1 MSVRPFSCHTAACLA
16 ALLLPP
22 AAPAQVSD
30 GKGLTPLEGVV
41 AISDERALWDSV
53 KDSRDANELQAYLAQ
68 FPKGLFATVAAIRIR
83 AMGGTGPVAN
93 PQVAP
98 KASGAPATEGIAA
111 PVAGPSASYG
121 GRLVARIR
129 PNITFVPNLV
139 GIIGNPGA
147 EVEVRAD
154 ADGTIISRKLL
165 RSSGSRA
172 WDEAVLKAIDKT
184 ETLPRDID
192 GRVPGYLEFTFRPID
207 QSQLESGKL
216 AQKLESERVAA
227 DTQYKLAQTREVPV
241 PAKKETCLAAA
252 EGAGS
257 GAGGANSAVAQ
268 VATTKKLEPDLTIKS
283 KVIYFDY
290 DSSAIKPEFQ
300 AVVESHAR
308 LLRAEKSRRV
318 ALEGHTDARGGREYN
333 LALGQKRA
341 DAVRSAMSLL
351 GVPDSQMEA
360 VSFGM
365 EKPAAQGS
373 DEASLAKNRRVEIN

>member
-1 MSVRPFSCHTAACLA
+1 MKHVLIASLLVAFLTACSSVKLDTAPVEDKSGTLVGKGVDAGRTSLA
-16 ALLLPP
+16 AGG
-22 AAPAQVSD
+22 AA
-30 GKGLTPLEGVV
+30 G
-41 AISDERALWDSV
+41 
-53 KDSRDANELQAYLAQ
+53 
-68 FPKGLFATVAAIRIR
+68 AA
-83 AMGGTGPVAN
+83 GGIAGAG
-93 PQVAP
+93 
-98 KASGAPATEGIAA
+98 GAP
-111 PVAGPSASYG
+111 
-121 GRLVARIR
+121 
-129 PNITFVPNLV
+129 
-139 GIIGNPGA
+139 
-147 EVEVRAD
+147 
-154 ADGTIISRKLL
+154 
-165 RSSGSRA
+165 
-172 WDEAVLKAIDKT
+172 
-184 ETLPRDID
+184 
-192 GRVPGYLEFTFRPID
+192 
-207 QSQLESGKL
+207 
-216 AQKLESERVAA
+216 
-227 DTQYKLAQTREVPV
+227 
-241 PAKKETCLAAA
+241 
-252 EGAGS
+252 GAGAAGAAGAGAGAAGAGAAGAGAGA

-268 VATTKKLEPDLTIKS
+268 VATTKKPEPDLTIKS